1 MSKIIKK
8 VLLNQSFFEE
18 GYEYQFIGVEIGEDG

>member
-18 GYEYQFIGVEIGEDG
+18 GYEYQFIGVENSFT